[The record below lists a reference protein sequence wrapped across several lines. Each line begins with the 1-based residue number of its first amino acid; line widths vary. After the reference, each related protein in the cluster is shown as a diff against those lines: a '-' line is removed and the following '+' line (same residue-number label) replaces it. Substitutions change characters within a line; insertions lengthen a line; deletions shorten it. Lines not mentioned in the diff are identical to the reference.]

1 MAKKK
6 PTSKVIPNGKK
17 RPKNIENPESFYAE
31 TPKWVF
37 RNMDINHERWS
48 LKSCDEIYSYV
59 IEKLKD
65 FEGQTW
71 GEIIKASGGRNKG
84 TNSHFE
90 SINGFIKEARD
101 RWIELKL
108 EEYPEAFSLRLTG
121 THRPYGILENGT
133 FRIIWFD
140 ENHEIYKSNKK
151 HT

>member
-1 MAKKK
+1 ME
-6 PTSKVIPNGKK
+6 KK

-71 GEIIKASGGRNKG
+71 GEIIKQV
-84 TNSHFE
+84 
-90 SINGFIKEARD
+90 
-101 RWIELKL
+101 
-108 EEYPEAFSLRLTG
+108 EE
-121 THRPYGILENGT
+121 GIREPIVILNL
-133 FRIIWFD
+133 
-140 ENHEIYKSNKK
+140 
-151 HT
+151 

>member
-1 MAKKK
+1 MQKLL
-6 PTSKVIPNGKK
+6 
-17 RPKNIENPESFYAE
+17 
-31 TPKWVF
+31 KWVF

-90 SINGFIKEARD
+90 SITI
-101 RWIELKL
+101 
-108 EEYPEAFSLRLTG
+108 
-121 THRPYGILENGT
+121 
-133 FRIIWFD
+133 RISIGS
-140 ENHEIYKSNKK
+140 KR
-151 HT
+151 